1 MATAASKAYDGT
13 VTTSV
18 APRITVGVLGSG
30 DTASWSETFDNKK
43 AGSRTLTP
51 AGTITDSAASV
62 TYNPATSDPNYVI
75 TYVNATGASQ
85 ITPKAITVTA
95 QAATKAYDGTATA
108 SVQPTITTGSLVGG
122 DSAVYSETFSS
133 VNPGAGLTL
142 TPTATIT
149 DGNSGGNYSV
159 KLVTSTAGEIVP
171 DTAFISGNN
180 ATFTDG
186 TAGSFAVI
194 ASGTPTPALTCS
206 TGSSLPAGVTFA
218 DNGNGTATISMANT
232 AAVVAGSYTVTI
244 TAANTYSTATQSYTL
259 TVNPAPTT
267 TVLSTSASSGA
278 TYGQSVTFTATVTSP
293 SFATGSVTFYD
304 GGTGGTLLGTETLSS
319 GTASYT
325 TSALVA
331 ASHNITAVYS
341 GDACDAT
348 STSSILTQ
356 VVNPRA
362 VTLIGSKAYDGTAT
376 AAYSAAFDHQR
387 GQLRRGLPA
396 VGQCHI
402 GQQKRGRRIDHRSFR
417 TGPDGRQRFGLHV
430 DRHDGIGHDRHRR
443 FQRDG
448 DGGDDGTLRR

>member
-1 MATAASKAYDGT
+1 M
-13 VTTSV
+13 
-18 APRITVGVLGSG
+18 
-30 DTASWSETFDNKK
+30 
-43 AGSRTLTP
+43 
-51 AGTITDSAASV
+51 
-62 TYNPATSDPNYVI
+62 
-75 TYVNATGASQ
+75 
-85 ITPKAITVTA
+85 
-95 QAATKAYDGTATA
+95 
-108 SVQPTITTGSLVGG
+108 
-122 DSAVYSETFSS
+122 
-133 VNPGAGLTL
+133 
-142 TPTATIT
+142 
-149 DGNSGGNYSV
+149 
-159 KLVTSTAGEIVP
+159 P

-325 TSALVA
+325 TSAGRGQSQHHGRLQRRCLRRHLDLLDPHA
-331 ASHNITAVYS
+331 GGQPAG
-341 GDACDAT
+341 GDAHRQQGLRRHGHRGVHC
-348 STSSILTQ
+348 
-356 VVNPRA
+356 
-362 VTLIGSKAYDGTAT
+362 
-376 AAYSAAFDHQR
+376 AFDHQR

-402 GQQKRGRRIDHRSFR
+402 GQQETWARDRSPIL
-417 TGPDGRQRFGLHV
+417 PDWS
-430 DRHDGIGHDRHRR
+430 
-443 FQRDG
+443 
-448 DGGDDGTLRR
+448 